1 MASASDPSFLRMPP
15 RGAAHTIS
23 SIAIVSPFERSVLA
37 AALLCR
43 RLRMRALRH
52 LVEVGEP
59 LVQPPGQEPL
69 NVPSCML
76 HAMKVVQ
83 TQLSETEYRL
93 LAAYA
98 AARKKTIKEVAR
110 EAIRQA
116 ILRDEVDPDD
126 PIFRAFPLTQKKARI
141 TDGSE
146 RADYYLY
153 GWDR

>member
-1 MASASDPSFLRMPP
+1 
-15 RGAAHTIS
+15 
-23 SIAIVSPFERSVLA
+23 
-37 AALLCR
+37 
-43 RLRMRALRH
+43 
-52 LVEVGEP
+52 
-59 LVQPPGQEPL
+59 
-69 NVPSCML
+69 
-76 HAMKVVQ
+76 MKVVQ

-126 PIFRAFPLTQKKARI
+126 PIFRAFPLTRKKARI

-146 RADYYLY
+146 RLDHYLY
-153 GWDR
+153 GRDR